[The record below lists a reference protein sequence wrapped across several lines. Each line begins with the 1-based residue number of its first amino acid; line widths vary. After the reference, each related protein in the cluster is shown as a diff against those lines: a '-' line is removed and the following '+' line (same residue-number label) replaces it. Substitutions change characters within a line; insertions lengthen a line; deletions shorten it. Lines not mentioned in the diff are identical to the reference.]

1 MLRPPPRRSPA
12 ATVVGLLLTI
22 PAYILLITTYL
33 LPAVTT
39 VRWSFQRYNPLRGEA
54 TGVGTE
60 NYEAAAEA
68 GLGGR
73 FAYGLLLA
81 VLPLVAVAVVSP
93 LLAWTAHRGGRVVRW
108 ITRAVLI
115 VPLAAFAPLAVS
127 VSQFFASQ
135 DGDPETPTVRAIFWL
150 GSFAV
155 TVALGATVF
164 LSVLRRRDPARRPWS
179 AAVVVGALAV
189 GAVLAVSVQEFTSA
203 ALYRRSNE
211 GPPATAVY
219 DQAFIVLRYGEAAVY
234 ATLMLLILVILGTG
248 AGLLI
253 VLSGLR
259 MEVDDRPDPAD
270 PGRPPRVLWAVIAGS
285 LLLLVLAVWWFA
297 NRHWL
302 GDVTNTSTA
311 NLSTGEILANTWL
324 PPFVAALLGLV
335 VAGMAAFG
343 ISGLR
348 PLGRHSE
355 WLLMPFAP
363 FLFVGVAPLM
373 VAWFEGIRERGQIG
387 SFWAAVPPVLL
398 PALLFVLAL
407 ILRGQALR
415 RETLFQEGRPLS
427 WARTLLPVLP
437 MLGIAFLVTWLVRAQ
452 DVLWQSIATF
462 SDPTAQ
468 TIVLRFASS
477 PRAIEVPYGLVMPVW
492 LLPLLLLI
500 GIAAQLFYL
509 DRVALRAGR
518 PERDPA
524 F

>member
-12 ATVVGLLLTI
+12 AAVVGLLLTI
-22 PAYILLITTYL
+22 PAYILLVTTYV

-60 NYEAAAEA
+60 NYQAAVED

-81 VLPLVAVAVVSP
+81 VLPLVAVAVVAP
-93 LLAWTAHRGGRVVRW
+93 LLAWTAHRGGRTVRW

-115 VPLAAFAPLAVS
+115 IPLAAFAPLAVV
-127 VSQFFASQ
+127 VSQMLASQ
-135 DGDPETPTVRAIFWL
+135 DGDPRTPTVRAIFWL

-164 LSVLRRRDPARRPWS
+164 LAVLRRRDPARRPWS
-179 AAVVVGALAV
+179 AAAVVGALAL
-189 GAVLAVSVQEFTSA
+189 GTVLAVAVQEFTSA
-203 ALYRRSNE
+203 AGFRRGDE
-211 GPPATAVY
+211 GPPALAIYDRAFTA
-219 DQAFIVLRYGEAAVY
+219 LRYGEAAVY
-234 ATLMLLILVILGTG
+234 ATLMLLVLMILGIG

-270 PGRPPRVLWAVIAGS
+270 RGRPPRVLWAVIAGS
-285 LLLLVLAVWWFA
+285 LLLLVLAAWWFA

-302 GDVTNTSTA
+302 GGVTNTSRA
-311 NLSTGEILANTWL
+311 NVSTGEVLADTWL
-324 PPFVAALLGLV
+324 PPFVSALLGLV
-335 VAGMAAFG
+335 VAGLAAFG

-348 PLGRHSE
+348 PFGRHSE

-363 FLFVGVAPLM
+363 FLFVGVTPLII
-373 VAWFEGIRERGQIG
+373 AWYDGIREDGRIG
-387 SFWAAVPPVLL
+387 SFWAAVPPVLV

-415 RETLFQEGRPLS
+415 RETLFQEGRPVT
-427 WARTLLPVLP
+427 WARTLAPVLP
-437 MLGIAFLVTWLVRAQ
+437 MVAIAFLVTWLVRVH
-452 DVLWQSIATF
+452 DVLWQSTATLP
-462 SDPTAQ
+462 DLTAPT
-468 TIVLRFASS
+468 ILRRFASG
-477 PRAIEVPYGLVMPVW
+477 PPGTEAPYGLLMPVW
-492 LLPLLLLI
+492 LLPLLVLI